1 MRLLLLL
8 VVLAIIGLTLVRWL
22 DHGPPAPKVSGASE
36 HSAEPP
42 KVPTRPQDVKAFEA
56 DINRFIKDSAAQR
69 VKQES
74 AP

>member
-36 HSAEPP
+36 HSAAPP

-69 VKQES
+69 AKQEPS
-74 AP
+74 P